1 MKVGIVG
8 AGQVGSAAAYALALR
23 GAAAAVVL
31 VDRDPALARA
41 QAEDIAHA
49 APFAAAVQVTSGD
62 YRDLAGARVVVI
74 AAGRHTAR
82 RGWRC
87 SRATRRCSARWSG
100 GCSPPPPRRSC

>member
-31 VDRDPALARA
+31 VDRDPGLGAR

-49 APFAAAVQVTSGD
+49 VPSP
-62 YRDLAGARVVVI
+62 
-74 AAGRHTAR
+74 
-82 RGWRC
+82 
-87 SRATRRCSARWSG
+87 RRCR
-100 GCSPPPPRRSC
+100 

>member
-31 VDRDPALARA
+31 VDRDAGLARA

-49 APFAAAVQVTSGD
+49 VPFAAAVQVTSGD
-62 YRDLAGARVVVI
+62 YRDLAGGDDHHPRAGETRLALLARN
-74 AAGRHTAR
+74 
-82 RGWRC
+82 
-87 SRATRRCSARWSG
+87 TRRCSARWSG
-100 GCSPPPPRRSC
+100 GCSTPPPRRSS